1 MFVDLP
7 IISILT
13 IGFTLACASAY
24 VMQRLR
30 LPAIL
35 GYLFAGYIIGPHS
48 PGFVADVKITEQL
61 AEIGVILML
70 FGVGLHFKLEDLI
83 RVKNIAIPGAI
94 LQTLMA
100 TVFATLF
107 TYWEGWPLTAGL
119 IIGLSVGVASTVVL
133 VRILTDNNIIN
144 TQKGHIAVGWLVVE
158 DIFTVLILILLPT
171 IASVSYGED
180 ISWTNIAGSVLFVMT
195 KFFVL
200 ALVMFT
206 WGQRIINYILLNVAR
221 IRSQELFTLTIITLV
236 FAIASG
242 SAVVFGT
249 SIALGAFLAGMVI
262 GKSQVRHQASANALP
277 LKDIFAVIFFLSI
290 GMLFNPTAIAQ
301 NFGLFAG
308 IICVILIVK
317 PLVAGILTIG
327 FGYSLNV
334 ALTVAISLAQ
344 IGEFS
349 FILAE
354 QATHLQIMPS
364 IGFDVLVAC
373 ALISIS
379 LNPILFQCIGPIE
392 SFLRRF
398 SMFKRHPVNLIP
410 VVKGAKIQPS
420 KVIVIGFG
428 PIGREVSKIAKDAGY
443 VPIIIEQNIDT
454 VSNVEEAHIL
464 FGDASEST
472 ILQDAHIK
480 EASHLFI
487 TIPDTKKNIRIIDSA
502 RLANPKIK
510 IASRIQ
516 YINERYQLEEL
527 HIPYVCTENEA
538 MHAFASLV
546 RHVLIGLPNAKENNE
561 SLRR

>member
-1 MFVDLP
+1 MIADLP
-7 IISILT
+7 IIGILT
-13 IGFTLACASAY
+13 IGFTLACAAAY

-35 GYLFAGYIIGPHS
+35 GYLFAGYAIGPHS
-48 PGFVADVKITEQL
+48 PGFVADVSLTEQL

-83 RVKNIAIPGAI
+83 RVKNIAIPGAVC
-94 LQTLMA
+94 QTLMA
-100 TVFATLF
+100 TVFAILF
-107 TYWEGWPLTAGL
+107 TYYEGWSLTAGL
-119 IIGLSVGVASTVVL
+119 IIGLSIGVASTVVL

-144 TQKGHIAVGWLVVE
+144 TQKGHIAIGWLVVE
-158 DIFTVLILILLPT
+158 DIFTVIILILLPT

-180 ISWTNIAGSVLFVMT
+180 VSWTTIAGAVLFVIT

-200 ALVMFT
+200 ALLMFT

-236 FAIASG
+236 FAIAAG
-242 SAVVFGT
+242 SAVIFGT

-290 GMLFNPTAIAQ
+290 GMLFNPTAIAE
-301 NFGLFAG
+301 NFELFLG
-308 IICVILIVK
+308 IICVILVVK
-317 PLVAGILTIG
+317 PLVAGILVVA
-327 FGYSLNV
+327 FGYSLSV
-334 ALTVAISLAQ
+334 AITVAIALAQ

-354 QATHLQIMPS
+354 EAVHLQIMPE

-373 ALISIS
+373 ALVSIA
-379 LNPILFQCIGPIE
+379 LNPLLFQCLGPLE
-392 SFLRRF
+392 GFLRKF
-398 SMFKRHPVNLIP
+398 HIFKRKSLNLAP
-410 VVKGAKIQPS
+410 MAKEAKIQPS

-428 PIGREVSKIAKDAGY
+428 PIGREVSKIAKDTGY
-443 VPIIIEQNIDT
+443 TPIIIEQNIDT
-454 VSNVEEAHIL
+454 VTNVEEAHIL
-464 FGDASEST
+464 FGDAAEPT
-472 ILQDAHIK
+472 ILQEAHIK
-480 EASHLFI
+480 DASHLFI

-502 RLANPKIK
+502 RRANPKIK
-510 IASRIQ
+510 IATRIQ

-546 RHVLIGLPNAKENNE
+546 RHVLIGLNP
-561 SLRR
+561 